1 MQETQIIRVPSLGWE
16 DPLKEGMTS
25 HSSTLAWR
33 IPWIEEPGGL
43 QSIGLQK
50 VVQVWATEQQ
60 QQNPN
65 PNGLLSCSESS
76 WGYVCD
82 VPQVLGVTSSTI
94 IISWSYVSDERAPLL
109 KPNKGK
115 EAEAKV
121 LHDILFWEGKAVEGV
136 WWEKLERRLL
146 DSGRK
151 EPAED
156 AGVPVLLPQDGVRGP
171 RESNE
176 TYCGEKR
183 QVD

>member
-65 PNGLLSCSESS
+65 PNGLLSWSESS

-94 IISWSYVSDERAPLL
+94 IISWPYVSDERAPLL

-121 LHDILFWEGKAVEGV
+121 LHDRNRLWRRWTA
-136 WWEKLERRLL
+136 KLSRVNFHLWATRKHKSVLIRRLEW
-146 DSGRK
+146 SKTSFNNRICS
-151 EPAED
+151 A
-156 AGVPVLLPQDGVRGP
+156 
-171 RESNE
+171 
-176 TYCGEKR
+176 T
-183 QVD
+183 